1 MTMAS
6 NDDSNKRKYA
16 TNDAKEEAEEAP
28 PRSRRWSAVK
38 ITTMTTTPMA
48 MMTMAM
54 AMTPPPRQ
62 QTGLSC
68 LNQSD
73 KILLIFINAYNRLI
87 STS

>member
-1 MTMAS
+1 MTMA
-6 NDDSNKRKYA
+6 
-16 TNDAKEEAEEAP
+16 
-28 PRSRRWSAVK
+28 
-38 ITTMTTTPMA
+38 PMA

-87 STS
+87 SPS